1 MSKSKVITLLLM
13 SLLAVSCGQ
22 KKSTSSV
29 KLKLFQSSIT
39 TGADMSGGILLMGR
53 SADGL
58 NSFRTS
64 VGSVNES
71 LSLDLAKGRW
81 EFAAVGW
88 SSANG
93 PMTGENRCA
102 YTEFVDL
109 KETDVNVTFNLS
121 QLRCLTDFNGNQFS
135 DSNYLTS
142 TGKFLEFYPVMCN
155 VNTAGDPG
163 CMNSSNP
170 TSIMSY
176 KIIYKPEA
184 KGLVT
189 GNFKAL
195 SSNCLVIGSA
205 IRARIPVTSDVSGS
219 PLKVSISYFKS
230 STCDGNPELSYD
242 FNNGIA
248 NNLLPVWNHVAP
260 LSSYYSYL
268 YLNPGIQF
276 DMAEVNPGSFILNSG
291 VTVGGGAPAFMSNQI
306 NYVLPALPLNV
317 SEVCF
322 TLESSCPVNKWIPV
336 QLLTGNLMVDGGA
349 SDGNYVLK
357 LFFKTMAQVVS
368 STHAEAAFIVDSTPL
383 APPVFSASPNASQSS
398 VTATWSAT
406 DQSLFAYWK
415 IYVCSDSSCSSVI
428 GMKQIND
435 FNTKYVTFTAGEIT
449 GGLILGQN
457 YCVMVKGYDL
467 FGRPSQTPP
476 ACVISTI

>member
-1 MSKSKVITLLLM
+1 MSKVIALLLL

-64 VGSVNES
+64 VGSMTES

-88 SSANG
+88 TNVNG

-121 QLRCLTDFNGNQFS
+121 QSRCLTDFNGNQFS

-142 TGKFLEFYPVMCN
+142 AGKFLEFSPVMCN

-163 CMNSSNP
+163 CMYPSNP

-176 KIIYKPEA
+176 KITYRPEV

-189 GNFKAL
+189 GNFKGL
-195 SSNCLVIGSA
+195 SSNCLVIASS
-205 IRARIPVTSDVSGS
+205 IRARIPVTSDINGS
-219 PLKVSISYFKS
+219 PLKVSLSFFKNLN
-230 STCDGNPELSYD
+230 CDGNPELNYD
-242 FNNGIA
+242 FHNGIA
-248 NNLLPVWNHVAP
+248 NNQLPVWNHVVSQ
-260 LSSYYSYL
+260 SSYYSYL
-268 YLNPGIQF
+268 YLNPGMQY
-276 DMAEVNPGSFILNSG
+276 DLAEVNPGSFILNSAG
-291 VTVGGGAPAFMSNQI
+291 NLNGGIPAFMSNQI
-306 NYVLPALPLNV
+306 NYVLPGMPANV

-322 TLESSCPVNKWIPV
+322 TLESSCPANKWIPA
-336 QLLTGNLMVDGGA
+336 QFLTGNLILDGGVP
-349 SDGNYVLK
+349 DGNYVLK
-357 LFFKTMAQVVS
+357 LYYKTMAQVVS
-368 STHAEAAFIVDSTPL
+368 STFAEAAFIVDSTPL
-383 APPVFSASPNASQSS
+383 APPVFSGNPAATLSS
-398 VTATWSAT
+398 MSAAWSAT
-406 DQSLFAYWK
+406 DQSLFSYWK
-415 IYVCSDSSCSSVI
+415 AYVCSDASCSSII

-435 FNTKYVTFTAGEIT
+435 FNTKYVIFNAGEIT
-449 GGLILGQN
+449 GGLNLGQS

-467 FGRPSQTPP
+467 FNRPSASAPI
-476 ACVISTI
+476 CVISTI

>member
-1 MSKSKVITLLLM
+1 MSKVIILLAI
-13 SLLAVSCGQ
+13 SLLVVSCGE
-22 KKSTSSV
+22 KKGTSSV

-39 TGADMSGGILLMGR
+39 TGTDMSGGILLMGR

-64 VGSVNES
+64 VGSMTES

-109 KETDVNVTFNLS
+109 KETDVNITFNLS
-121 QLRCLTDFNGNQFS
+121 QARCLTDFNGNQFS

-142 TGKFLEFYPVMCN
+142 AGKFLEFFPILCN

-163 CMNSSNP
+163 CMSSSNP
-170 TSIMSY
+170 TSLMSY
-176 KIIYKPEA
+176 RITYRPEA
-184 KGLVT
+184 KGMVT
-189 GNFKAL
+189 GNFKGL

-205 IRARIPVTSDVSGS
+205 VRARIPVTSDVNGS
-219 PLKVSISYFKS
+219 PLKVSLSLFKN

-248 NNLLPVWNHVAP
+248 NNQLPVWNHVAAQ
-260 LSSYYSYL
+260 STYYSYL
-268 YLNPGIQF
+268 YLNPGAQF
-276 DMAEVNPGSFILNSG
+276 DLAEVNPGSFILNSAG
-291 VTVGGGAPAFMSNQI
+291 ITSAGTPAYMSNQV
-306 NYVLPALPLNV
+306 NYVLPGIPANV

-322 TLESSCPVNKWIPV
+322 TLESSCPANKWIPI
-336 QLLTGNLMVDGGA
+336 QLLTGNLMVDGVA
-349 SDGNYVLK
+349 ADGNYVLK
-357 LFFKTMAQVVS
+357 LFYKTMAQVVS
-368 STHAEAAFIVDSTPL
+368 STYAEGAFVVDSTPL
-383 APPVFSASPNASQSS
+383 APPVFSTNPSVTLSS
-398 VTATWSAT
+398 VNATWSAT

-415 IYVCSDSSCSSVI
+415 AYVCSDSSCSSVI

-435 FNTKYVTFTAGEIT
+435 FNTKYVTFTSGEIT
-449 GGLILGQN
+449 GGLVLGQN
-457 YCVMVKGYDL
+457 YCVMIKGYDL
-467 FGRPSQTPP
+467 FNRPSANIPV
-476 ACVISTI
+476 CVVSTI